1 MERRAFRGHMEHRA
15 PLRLLRRH
23 AAAACRLHEVPPVTI
38 IVRSYTDSGGSY
50 LDNAIGLDSR
60 DGQNLLSLAHELA
73 HHVTAHKHPH
83 AQDHGPAFVRWYAH
97 FVDAWRLVPI
107 EGFLAAC
114 HRYGISIAPVVRLTR
129 SSTLEQPQI

>member
-1 MERRAFRGHMEHRA
+1 MEHRA

-23 AAAACRLHEVPPVTI
+23 AAAACRLHGMPPVTI
-38 IVRSYTDSGGSY
+38 IVRAYTDSGGSY

-73 HHVTAHKHPH
+73 HHFTQHKHPH

-97 FVDAWRLVPI
+97 FLDAWRLIPI
-107 EGFLAAC
+107 EGTIAAC
-114 HRYGISIAPVVRLTR
+114 RRYGVAIAPVLV
-129 SSTLEQPQI
+129 STP